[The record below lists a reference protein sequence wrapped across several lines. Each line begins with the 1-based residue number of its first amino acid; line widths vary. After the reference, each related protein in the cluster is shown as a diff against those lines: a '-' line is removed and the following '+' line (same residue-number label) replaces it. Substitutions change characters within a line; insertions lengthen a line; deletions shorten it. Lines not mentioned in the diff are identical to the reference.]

1 MRTLIISDLHLGN
14 GGPYDVFEGE
24 KALPSLLDRMS
35 DAPLCVLVNG
45 DGVDF
50 LMNDDPLEL
59 DPARAVEQA
68 RAIVAH
74 PASAAVLKA
83 FGRVLERGGEV
94 SIRLG
99 NHDVE
104 LAFPEVQAVLRG
116 ALGQPAGVAARLA
129 FATGE
134 APESL
139 EVGGAR
145 VLVTHGEQDD
155 RWNKVD
161 YKKLTEQDKSYQYA
175 PGSVLVKKVLN
186 PGTGVHGLRF
196 LSLLKPDFQG
206 AALTAL
212 AVDATVAKQIFK
224 GATLSMLLQLLRRKG
239 MGHTFDEEFDEE
251 EKEPSLSA
259 GEGEG
264 AAPREGGEQGEAPL
278 LSRSD
283 LARRLDGALLDEAEC
298 EAIEALLDDNA
309 IASFGDEDGAAIGRA
324 SVKIARV
331 ALGIYAKLHR
341 KLTGKEGDEY
351 FVLEP
356 TYAEWTE
363 AQRLSEKFDA
373 GAVIIGHTHA
383 ARWKQDKG
391 LLYANTGTWIGLMQL
406 PRSDARD
413 EEWLGFLHELKR
425 NKQLD
430 PKAQKHAKIFT
441 RFTAVLAEPHK
452 DGGAA
457 LSLVEWEGGELKTL
471 GAGRVPP
478 RRGE

>member
-74 PASAAVLKA
+74 PASAAVLQA

-134 APESL
+134 APEIL

-239 MGHTFDEEFDEE
+239 MGHTFDEELGEE
-251 EKEPSLSA
+251 E
-259 GEGEG
+259 
-264 AAPREGGEQGEAPL
+264 GEQGEATL
-278 LSRSD
+278 LSKSD
-283 LARRLDGALLDEAEC
+283 LARHLDGALLDKEEC

-309 IASFGDEDGAAIGRA
+309 IASFGDEDGAALGRA
-324 SVKIARV
+324 SVKIARA
-331 ALGIYAKLHR
+331 ALEIYARFHR
-341 KLTGKEGDEY
+341 RVTGKEGDEY

-363 AQRLSEKFDA
+363 AQRLAKKFDA

-406 PRSDARD
+406 PRSDAG
-413 EEWLGFLHELKR
+413 EEAWLKFLHELKQ

-430 PKAQKHAKIFT
+430 PRAQKHARILT
-441 RFTAVLAEPHK
+441 RFTAALVEPHK

-478 RRGE
+478 KEQRTIEAPLGKPT